1 MDLKPLKF
9 VDCLVSFS
17 EIPDEITLCINISN
31 CPNDCPKCHS
41 AYLKEDIGE
50 ELTIG
55 KLMDLIRENRG
66 ITCVC
71 LMGGDANPEAINQL
85 AVSMRLIS
93 WAQLKTAW
101 YSGKIYIPSCID
113 INNFDFIKIGPYVE
127 ALGPL
132 TSKTTNQVM
141 FKVEHHGNRSFI
153 TDITSKFWK

>member
-1 MDLKPLKF
+1 MDQKPLKF

-17 EIPDEITLCINISN
+17 EIPDEISLCVNISN
-31 CPNDCPKCHS
+31 CPNNCPGCHS
-41 AYLKEDIGE
+41 QYLKDDIGE

-71 LMGGDANPEAINQL
+71 LMGGDANPDAIDQL
-85 AVSMRLIS
+85 ALSMRLIS
-93 WAQLKTAW
+93 WAKLKTAW
-101 YSGKIYIPSCID
+101 YSGKDHIPPQIN
-113 INNFDFIKIGPYVE
+113 INNFDYIKIGPYVD

-141 FKVEHHGNRSFI
+141 FKVEHLGGRSFI

>member
-1 MDLKPLKF
+1 MDQKPLKF

-31 CPNDCPKCHS
+31 CPNNCPKCHS
-41 AYLKEDIGE
+41 KYLKEDIGE

-55 KLMDLIRENRG
+55 KLMDLIKENRG

-93 WAQLKTAW
+93 WTAIKTAW
-101 YSGKIYIPSCID
+101 YSGKDYISPDVD
-113 INNFDFIKIGPYVE
+113 INNFDYIKIGPYVD

-141 FKVEHHGNRSFI
+141 FKVEHLGERSFI

>member
-1 MDLKPLKF
+1 MVKY
-9 VDCLVSFS
+9 VDTLVTFS

-31 CPNDCPKCHS
+31 CPNNCPGCHS
-41 AYLKEDIGE
+41 KYLKEDIGE

-93 WAQLKTAW
+93 WTAIKTAW
-101 YSGKIYIPSCID
+101 YSGKDYISPHID
-113 INNFDFIKIGPYVE
+113 INNFDYIKIGPYVD

-141 FKVEHHGNRSFI
+141 FKVEHLGDRSFV